1 MARKINPNLYRL
13 GVNKTWDSRWI
24 NLKNM
29 RKWLEE
35 DEAVRKIIMGK
46 IGLAG
51 IARIEI
57 ERTPDRYKIFIKAS
71 KPGLIIG
78 RGGKGIED
86 LNVLIEKAIKSKVS
100 LSLNVE
106 ELKRTEISAAV
117 VAQNIAWDL
126 EKRMRYRKT
135 IKRHLELTMQN
146 REVKGCKIAVSGRLD
161 GNEIARGEWL
171 AKGKLPLSTLRSN
184 IDYGTATAVTAM
196 GTIGV
201 KVWIYKGEIFGK
213 TIDNKQLTSDRRSN

>member
-1 MARKINPNLYRL
+1 MARKVNPNVYRL
-13 GVNKTWDSRWI
+13 GVNRTWDSRWI
-24 NLKNM
+24 NLRNM
-29 RKWLEE
+29 KTWLAE
-35 DEAVRKIIMGK
+35 DEAIRDIIVKK

-51 IARIEI
+51 ISRIEI
-57 ERTPDRYKIFIKAS
+57 ERTQDRYKIFIKAA
-71 KPGLIIG
+71 KPGIIIG

-86 LNVLIEKAIKSKVS
+86 LTKLLEKSIKGKVS

-106 ELKRTEISAAV
+106 ELKRTEVSSAV
-117 VAQNIAWDL
+117 IAQSIAWDL
-126 EKRMRYRKT
+126 EKRMRYRRT
-135 IKRHLELTMQN
+135 IKKYLDQVMQN

-196 GTIGV
+196 GAIGI
-201 KVWIYKGEIFGK
+201 KVWIYKGEIF
-213 TIDNKQLTSDRRSN
+213 NKVASTENKANKA